1 MTRRALVVASLL
13 LAAAVVVA
21 GGQGV
26 LSIRKEP
33 TRILPPPAVDAKPS
47 EAATEVAVLAG
58 GCFWGM
64 QGIYQHTKGV
74 VSAVSGYAG
83 GERRT
88 AEYDLVGTGRT
99 GHAESVQV
107 TFDPRQISYGQLL
120 QIFFSVAHDPTQL
133 NHQGPDEGPQ
143 YRSAIFPMNAPQASI
158 ARAYID
164 QLGQARAFAAD
175 IVTTIETDR
184 TFYPAENYHQD
195 YVTRHPRQPYVVIND
210 LPKIEHFKQA
220 FPERYRPD
228 PVLVL
233 AKR

>member
-1 MTRRALVVASLL
+1 MFSP
-13 LAAAVVVA
+13 
-21 GGQGV
+21 
-26 LSIRKEP
+26 RKEP
-33 TRILPPPAVDAKPS
+33 PRILPPPAVDAEPGQ
-47 EAATEVAVLAG
+47 AATEVAVLAG
-58 GCFWGM
+58 GCFWGV

-83 GERRT
+83 GEQRT
-88 AEYDLVGTGRT
+88 ADYDLVGTGRT

-107 TFDPRQISYGQLL
+107 TFDPRQISYGRLL

-143 YRSAIFPMNAPQASI
+143 YRSAIFPMNTTQASI

-164 QLGQARAFAAD
+164 QLGQVRAFAAD
-175 IVTTIETDR
+175 IVTTIEPER
-184 TFYPAENYHQD
+184 AFYPAENYHQD
-195 YVTRHPRQPYVVIND
+195 YVTRHPRQPYVMIND
-210 LPKIEHFKQA
+210 LPKIEHFKQG
-220 FPERYRPD
+220 FPGLYRSD